1 METKRQIRQEI
12 LSRRDAVS
20 ESERARMSE
29 AIFRGILELPEF
41 RAAEQVLM
49 FAGYGSEPDTLPWIQ
64 ECIHMG
70 KRVFCPRV
78 IGEVMEFYEIKAL
91 TELVSGYKGIQE
103 PLPDEQKKYS
113 PMPQDFMLVPGT
125 VFDREGNRI
134 GYGKGFYD
142 RYLSDVFCRETAAV
156 AFSLQLVEKGR
167 IPVEATDRKMKCIV
181 TELETIR
188 I

>member
-12 LSRRDAVS
+12 LSRRDAVP
-20 ESERARMSE
+20 ETERAKMSR
-29 AIFRGILELPEF
+29 AIFRRVLDLPEF
-41 RAAEQVLM
+41 SCAGQVLL

-64 ECIHMG
+64 ECVSRG

-78 IGEVMEFYEIKAL
+78 IGEVMEFFEIE
-91 TELVSGYKGIQE
+91 TEKQLAAGYKGIRE
-103 PLPDEQKKYS
+103 PLADEHKRYI
-113 PMPQDFMLVPGT
+113 PGLRDFMLVPGT

-142 RYLSDVFCRETAAV
+142 RYLSGSFCGETAAV
-156 AFSLQLVEKGR
+156 AFSLQLVENGR
-167 IPVEATDRKMKCIV
+167 IPVQATDRKMKCIV
-181 TELETIR
+181 TEEEILR

>member
-1 METKRQIRQEI
+1 METKKQIRQEI
-12 LSRRDAVS
+12 LSFRDAVS

-29 AIFRGILELPEF
+29 AIFQGILSLPEF
-41 RAAEQVLM
+41 REAEQVLM

-64 ECIHMG
+64 ACINMG
-70 KRVFCPRV
+70 KHVFCPRV
-78 IGEVMEFYEIKAL
+78 IGEVMEFYEIESIA
-91 TELVSGYKGIQE
+91 ELVTGYKGIME
-103 PLPDEQKKYS
+103 PMQDVRKKYTANRK
-113 PMPQDFMLVPGT
+113 DFMLVPGT

-142 RYLSDVFCRETAAV
+142 RYLNNIFCGETAAV
-156 AFSLQLVEKGR
+156 AFSLQFVEKGR

-181 TELETIR
+181 TENEIIR